1 LVLLLRTLISSPDL
15 AALVLSLEI
24 DDAVASTSAYII
36 YCSPM
41 SSS

>member
-1 LVLLLRTLISSPDL
+1 
-15 AALVLSLEI
+15 VLSLEI
-24 DDAVASTSAYII
+24 DDAVASTSACII